1 MRVGMKTLVFVI
13 GALLMLAPAIMAGVM
28 FTDAM
33 QRRAETANAARLR
46 ALGEIAANQLGR
58 QMYRLWQDVES
69 MSRIASMD
77 DPDATRRQLNLLSSV
92 DRRYTWI
99 GVADVEGRVVAASQ
113 GMLEGASV
121 VERPWFRRGL
131 NGPAATDVHEAAL
144 LEKLLPATPGPRRF
158 VDFSSPIRNAQAS
171 IGGVIGAHFDW
182 SLIKEGLQAFKGQG
196 VDILL
201 VSRDRA
207 VLSGPSDLEG
217 TTLSVGSAVAAGQGA
232 SVSLR
237 ERWSDGK
244 DYMTVVVPLVWK
256 DMPGFG
262 WSVILR
268 ADTNTVLD
276 PTRSIARAFWIL
288 LGAGVLVGLVLL
300 YLFAAWLAKPLQR
313 LVTTAEALAS
323 GRSDQPPHDETRY
336 EEAARLSAALVRLQT
351 LSVRPYQPARTKN
364 DKNANSSP

>member
-1 MRVGMKTLVFVI
+1 MRVGLKTLVFVI
-13 GALLMLAPAIMAGVM
+13 GALLMLAPAIVAGMM

-46 ALGEIAANQLGR
+46 VLGDIAANQLGR
-58 QMYRLWQDVES
+58 QMYRLWQDVEG
-69 MSRIASMD
+69 MSRIANMG
-77 DPDATRRQLNLLSSV
+77 DPEEARRQLTLLSSV

-99 GVADVEGRVVAASQ
+99 GVADVTGKVIAASQ

-121 VERPWFRRGL
+121 AERPWFRRGL
-131 NGPAATDVHEAAL
+131 NGPAATDVHEALL
-144 LEKLLPATPGPRRF
+144 LEKLLPATPEPRRF
-158 VDFSSPIRNAQAS
+158 VDFSAPIKNAQA
-171 IGGVIGAHFDW
+171 GTTGVIGAHFDW
-182 SLIKEGLQAFKGQG
+182 ALVKDGLHAFRGQG
-196 VDILL
+196 VELLL

-207 VLSGPSDLEG
+207 VLSGPSNLEG

-232 SVSLR
+232 SISLR
-237 ERWSDGK
+237 ERWGDGK
-244 DYMTVVVPLVWK
+244 NYMTVVVPVVWE

-262 WSVILR
+262 WSVIVR

-276 PTRSIARAFWIL
+276 PIRSIARAFWTI

-313 LVTTAEALAS
+313 LVTAGEALAS

-336 EEAARLSAALVRLQT
+336 EEATRLSAALVRLQT
-351 LSVRPYQPARTKN
+351 HSVRPYQPSRTKA
-364 DKNANSSP
+364 DKTSMSTS